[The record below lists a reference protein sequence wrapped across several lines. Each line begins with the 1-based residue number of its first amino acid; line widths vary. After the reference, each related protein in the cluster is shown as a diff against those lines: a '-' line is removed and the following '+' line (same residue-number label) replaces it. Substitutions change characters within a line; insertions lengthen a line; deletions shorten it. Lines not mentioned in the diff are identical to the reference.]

1 MAALDGAAPRRYLLR
16 FICEAHTANFRYAEL
31 DALLSARGLDPRV
44 VVAAR
49 DRAATEPGFRP
60 YAEVDLA
67 PADCAAVV
75 ESAILV
81 RDALEHVF
89 KRSARRS

>member
-60 YAEVDLA
+60 VATQQSTCCRA
-67 PADCAAVV
+67 RC
-75 ESAILV
+75 SAWRLS
-81 RDALEHVF
+81 RGTA
-89 KRSARRS
+89 